1 MAKKKKTKDL
11 HQKIVKHLKRFQDKH
26 GKPPQKIY
34 LTLDD
39 ESDVWEMLSGVD
51 GNLKGK
57 AFVEGIRKTVPK
69 ILGLQVVYDA
79 DKFKLE

>member
-11 HQKIVKHLKRFQDKH
+11 HPKIVKHLKRFQTKH
-26 GKPPQKIY
+26 CKLPQKIY

-39 ESDVWEMLSGVD
+39 ESDVWEMLSG
-51 GNLKGK
+51 NLKEK
-57 AFVEGIRKTVPK
+57 AFLEGIRKTVPK
-69 ILGLQVVYDA
+69 ILGFQVVYGA